1 MAEVRSRAKAEAG
14 GPEAERRAGRG
25 LPRASLHAQ
34 VIDRLRDMIVEG
46 DLAPGSR
53 IVEAD
58 LCADL
63 SISRTPLREALKV
76 LASEGLVELLP
87 HRGARVTEVTAED
100 ATHLFELI
108 AGLEGL
114 AAELA
119 CARMSER
126 DLERLRTMHERLE
139 RYHAARRRHDYFRT
153 NQRIHHLIV
162 TLAAN
167 PILTSTHERLL
178 ARARRARYLA
188 ILSEERWDEAMRE
201 HHDLL
206 DALQQR
212 DPVRAGTMW
221 RRHVQR
227 TGEVLRAALEHDDR
241 EGGARQLYRQ
251 NASSGRETPWRTE

>member
-1 MAEVRSRAKAEAG
+1 MPAEGARVRDEAVG
-14 GPEAERRAGRG
+14 LDGERRTGRG

-34 VIDRLRDMIVEG
+34 AVDRLRDMIVEG
-46 DLAPGSR
+46 ELAPGSR
-53 IVEAD
+53 VIEAD

-63 SISRTPLREALKV
+63 GISRTPLREALKV

-100 ATHLFELI
+100 TIHLFELI

-119 CARMSER
+119 AQRMSER
-126 DLERLRTMHERLE
+126 DLERLRTMHERLD

-153 NQRIHHLIV
+153 NQRIHRLLV
-162 TLAAN
+162 VLAGN
-167 PILTSTHERLL
+167 PILAATHERLL

-201 HHDLL
+201 HRDLL
-206 DALQQR
+206 DALER
-212 DPVRAGTMW
+212 HDPGRASAIW

-227 TGEVLRAALEHDDR
+227 TGAVVRAALEREERPDR
-241 EGGARQLYRQ
+241 THAL
-251 NASSGRETPWRTE
+251 